1 MNATVVERGL
11 VEAIEST
18 LFLYPAVHGLV
29 QDLGIPGLRGR
40 ITKVSHPLA
49 NLCGSARFSERESEA
64 MIEKVR
70 QRYGDLAFG
79 WVTGPSTRPADLPR
93 RLEDAGLTHGD
104 SLSGMTLTDLATPIA
119 TNPNVRIEET
129 TMKDALVESEMM
141 ARAYGLPLE
150 VMRVFNEILA
160 AAAERIKSRGYFA
173 YLDGN
178 DKPVAW
184 SYLAYIPDSPTVLLG
199 GAATLE
205 EYRGHGIYTALV
217 ARRLAD
223 ARADGRT
230 AAVIQADRNTSAPIC
245 AKLGFREICGLEIFA
260 SGHE

>member
-1 MNATVVERGL
+1 VNAVAERGL
-11 VEAIEST
+11 VEAIETT
-18 LFLYPAVHGLV
+18 LFMYPAVHGLA

-49 NLCGSARFSERESEA
+49 NLCGDARFSERESEA

-93 RLEDAGLTHGD
+93 RLEDAGLTRAE
-104 SLSGMTLTDLATPIA
+104 SLAGMTLTDLATPIA
-119 TNPNVRIEET
+119 ANPNVRIEET
-129 TMKDALVESEMM
+129 SMRDAIAESEMM
-141 ARAYGLPLE
+141 ARAYGMPID

-160 AAAERIKSRGYFA
+160 VAAERIKSRGYFA
-173 YLDGN
+173 YVEGSER
-178 DKPVAW
+178 PVAW
-184 SYLAYIPDSPTVLLG
+184 SFLAYIPDSPTVLLG

-205 EYRGHGIYTALV
+205 EYRGQGLYTALV

-230 AAVIQADRNTSAPIC
+230 AAVVQADRNTSAPIC
-245 AKLGFREICGLEIFA
+245 TKLGFREICSLEIFA
-260 SGHE
+260 SAHE